1 LGFCTSL
8 PLHAKVARANL
19 LMQATCHRQYHFW
32 CQRQSEST
40 NIQNMRG
47 AGKAR
52 LFRAI
57 NTCHAPYPSTCRKSM
72 LSHAPSFATSHCCSS
87 SSSSS
92 SSRHKIN
99 THLSLSRKTK
109 LQCMKP
115 LLLCNCNLR
124 SPGSKTADN
133 KQQVK
138 GADQIAEKPAMAVS
152 ATAAAENSQQST
164 PINPFV

>member
-1 LGFCTSL
+1 
-8 PLHAKVARANL
+8 
-19 LMQATCHRQYHFW
+19 
-32 CQRQSEST
+32 
-40 NIQNMRG
+40 
-47 AGKAR
+47 
-52 LFRAI
+52 
-57 NTCHAPYPSTCRKSM
+57 
-72 LSHAPSFATSHCCSS
+72 
-87 SSSSS
+87 
-92 SSRHKIN
+92 
-99 THLSLSRKTK
+99 
-109 LQCMKP
+109 MKP